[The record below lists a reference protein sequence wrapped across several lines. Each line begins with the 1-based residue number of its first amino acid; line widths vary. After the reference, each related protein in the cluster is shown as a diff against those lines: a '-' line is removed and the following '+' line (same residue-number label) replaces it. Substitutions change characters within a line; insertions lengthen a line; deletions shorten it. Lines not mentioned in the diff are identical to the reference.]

1 MIETLFLV
9 IISAFAISYVIEVTQ
24 LSLSL
29 RFPSFIDVL
38 FNTLGA
44 AIGLSLFLVGRFLS
58 TLNDFSFSLFFVL
71 GSLLLY
77 LIFVT
82 ILLAF
87 FRESSSFHNWDSSYP
102 LTMGNEP
109 TGNRPWKGSINQIE
123 IFNQSIPLRQNQSI
137 AKMVSAYR
145 KFRIGSFS
153 NDNDQYFYFSGQE
166 KDKLKWFGNLNLDAP
181 PPTAS
186 FDGNNWLGTVC
197 PPVELNK
204 NLIRTGKF
212 TIYLKLE
219 SRELDQKGPAR
230 IFTLSNDADHRN
242 LTIGQMGTKL
252 ILRIRTPL
260 TGVNG
265 ANPQVAIPNVFEDCL
280 EKEIFLSFNGSTI
293 KTYVNNTSRSPYHL
307 FSPWAS
313 IQDKSILSS
322 KGIDWII
329 YKSLFFMIIFTPIGI
344 VALFVTNGN
353 PGFRNLAIAMAFI
366 FGISFLLNTLFTS
379 SNIAGLLENALF
391 SEIFFGMP
399 FGYILFFKKLNQ
411 LNEYREKF

>member
-1 MIETLFLV
+1 M
-9 IISAFAISYVIEVTQ
+9 
-24 LSLSL
+24 
-29 RFPSFIDVL
+29 DVL

-58 TLNDFSFSLFFVL
+58 TLNDFSFSLSFIL

-77 LIFVT
+77 SIFVT

-87 FRESSSFHNWDSSYP
+87 FSESSSFHNWDSSYP
-102 LTMGNEP
+102 LTMGNER

-137 AKMVSAYR
+137 AKMVSGYR
-145 KFRIGSFS
+145 KFRIGSFC
-153 NDNDQYFYFSGQE
+153 NDNDRYFYFSGHE
-166 KDKLKWFGNLNLDAP
+166 KDKLKWFGNLNLDTP

-186 FDGNNWLGTVC
+186 FDRNNWLGTVC
-197 PPVELNK
+197 PPVKLNK
-204 NLIRTGKF
+204 NLIKTGKF

-219 SRELDQKGPAR
+219 ANELNQKGPAR
-230 IFTLSNDADHRN
+230 IFTISNDADHRN

-265 ANPQVAIPNVFEDCL
+265 AHPQVAISNVFKDCL

-293 KTYVNNTSRSPYHL
+293 ITYVNNTFRSPYHL

-313 IQDKSILSS
+313 IRDKSILSS

-329 YKSLFFMIIFTPIGI
+329 YKSLFFMIIFTSMGM
-344 VALFVTNGN
+344 VALFVTYGN
-353 PGFRNLAIAMAFI
+353 LSFRNLIIAMAIVFGFSI
-366 FGISFLLNTLFTS
+366 FLNTLFADPNTS
-379 SNIAGLLENALF
+379 ALFENILF
-391 SEIFFGMP
+391 SELFFGLP
-399 FGYILFFKKLNQ
+399 PAYYLFFKHL
-411 LNEYREKF
+411 